1 MNSASGFYLK
11 GIIMCTTTRIN
22 MIATGNNIARL
33 RKEKGIS
40 VKQIQEVMGFNTPQ
54 AIFKWQRGETMP
66 TLDNIVVLSEL
77 FNTTIEEIVV
87 VER

>member
-1 MNSASGFYLK
+1 
-11 GIIMCTTTRIN
+11 

-77 FNTTIEEIVV
+77 FHTTIEEIVV
-87 VER
+87 IER

>member
-1 MNSASGFYLK
+1 
-11 GIIMCTTTRIN
+11 MCTTTRIN
-22 MIATGNNIARL
+22 MIATGNNITRL

-66 TLDNIVVLSEL
+66 TLDNLIVLSEL
-77 FNTTIEEIVV
+77 FNSTIEEIVV
-87 VER
+87 TEK